1 MDRSDWRHV
10 LTASSVLA
18 IGPLAGAIAGD
29 VRLPGGSG
37 GATALTSERPVHG
50 GFMLLISLSIVG
62 ATGTLGARLFGAR
75 HGILCAGLVAA
86 WVAWNH
92 GMTEGVL
99 MNARGGSP
107 LLALAIE
114 SLVVGVTMLVMVGVV
129 ERVGGG
135 RAAGDRDESGGSET
149 KGRRTRR
156 SMFVGAV
163 AVAACAGL
171 LGVHLFGV
179 ESLKGQ
185 TVFSVFVGAVLAGAA
200 ARLVVSGP
208 DDAAAQSA
216 SLAGFAGIAL
226 LCVAGPVA
234 AALVHGDEIAAAAFA
249 GQLVRIANPCAADW
263 LAGGLLGV
271 PIGVWWASAMMPP
284 TQKPAVRA

>member
-29 VRLPGGSG
+29 VRLPGGAG

-50 GFMLLISLSIVG
+50 GLMLLISLSIVG

-99 MNARGGSP
+99 MNARDSSP

-114 SLVVGVTMLVMVGVV
+114 SLVVGVTMLMMVGAV
-129 ERVGGG
+129 ERVGGVG
-135 RAAGDRDESGGSET
+135 AAPGPSKAGASET
-149 KGRRTRR
+149 TRRRTSR
-156 SMFVGAV
+156 SMFVGAA

-185 TVFSVFVGAVLAGAA
+185 TIFSVFVGAVLAGAA
-200 ARLVVSGP
+200 ARLVVSGT
-208 DDAAAQSA
+208 DDAAARSA
-216 SLAGFAGIAL
+216 SFAGFVAIAL

-234 AALVHGDEIAAAAFA
+234 AALVHGDGVAAAAFA
-249 GQLVRIANPCAADW
+249 GQLVRVANPCAADW

-271 PIGVWWASAMMPP
+271 PIGAWWASAMMPP
-284 TQKPAVRA
+284 THQPAVRA